1 MNMIDDVRKKMGEAM
16 KAHDK
21 ARKDSLSML
30 LQALKN
36 KYIDKGQQD
45 LTEAE
50 EYEVVNKE
58 IRQTKETMDLAPA
71 DRTDIKGECSAR
83 IKVYEEFAPAMMGED
98 EIRKVLEEVICKLGI
113 EAPSAKDKGRIMKE
127 LMPAVKGRADG
138 ALVNKVVQEGLSQ
151 S

>member
-1 MNMIDDVRKKMGEAM
+1 MSMIDDVRKKMGDAM

-50 EYEVVNKE
+50 EFEVVNKE
-58 IRQTKETMDLAPA
+58 IRQTKETMEIAPE
-71 DRTDIKGECSAR
+71 DRTDIKEECAAR
-83 IKVYEEFAPAMMGED
+83 IKVYEEFAPAMMGEE
-98 EIRKVLEEVICKLGI
+98 EIRKALDEVLKKLGI
-113 EAPSAKDKGRIMKE
+113 DSPTAKDKGKIMKE
-127 LMPAVKGRADG
+127 LMPAVKGKADG
-138 ALVNKVVQEGLSQ
+138 ALVNKVVSGAMS
-151 S
+151 